1 MNVKIG
7 GLEITNVTPEDL
19 DGLIKKYG
27 KLSLDHAAPKSA
39 ARAAAQGEH
48 KGAGL
53 PVDSV
58 VLKRLVEAGNQ
69 GVTTNDL
76 GELLGRK
83 GKATRG
89 ALKEWAVR
97 VGLAADSFEDCR
109 VGTSRGVRIRPNLL
123 EVAKLL

>member
-1 MNVKIG
+1 MV
-7 GLEITNVTPEDL
+7 
-19 DGLIKKYG
+19 KKYG

-39 ARAAAQGEH
+39 SRAAGQGEH
-48 KGAGL
+48 KAAGV

-58 VLKRLVEAGNQ
+58 VLKRLVEAGNH

-89 ALKEWAVR
+89 ALKQWAVR
-97 VGLAADSFEDCR
+97 IGLATDTDADSFEDCR